1 MFTKNLLVGQ
11 RLLYQCTTERRF
23 KLKEEKVLVV
33 FHAEDGKDY
42 FCIYENLQEF
52 LEDDTKGEKY
62 GNYTW
67 SGLKCNLTELKNF
80 LNNL

>member
-1 MFTKNLLVGQ
+1 MLNKNLPVGQ

-33 FHAEDGKDY
+33 FHAEDEKDY
-42 FCIYENLQEF
+42 FCIYEDIQEF
-52 LEDDTKGEKY
+52 LDDDTKGEKY
-62 GNYTW
+62 GIYAW
-67 SGLKCNLTELKNF
+67 DVLICNLTELKNF